1 MTDEH
6 SVPDRP
12 DSDLASGRR
21 ARRALP
27 QLRLERGSLVL
38 LASLTLVVF
47 IVLLLWLL

>member
-12 DSDLASGRR
+12 DSDLAKGKR

-27 QLRLERGSLVL
+27 QLRLERQPL
-38 LASLTLVVF
+38 LFLLCAA
-47 IVLLLWLL
+47 IVLLVILFVWFR